1 MRTATA
7 RVMTTSS
14 DAQALGMMARKGDGP
29 SQYLIRSLNTGVL
42 RPVDSPLDPN
52 NQQASFNATNAAT
65 HPRTTSSHFEGVF

>member
-14 DAQALGMMARKGDGP
+14 DAQALGLPARKIDGP

-42 RPVDSPLDPN
+42 L
-52 NQQASFNATNAAT
+52 AYCLL
-65 HPRTTSSHFEGVF
+65 